1 MSELFKRV
9 EKRSKTHLH
18 NIMQLA
24 IFTLKEGRR
33 YGINV
38 SKILSFEDARRYPLL
53 RSSGDSL
60 KNGYLVGFIE
70 YQGRAIPVL
79 SLEKWLGF
87 GGEEEENRVLLVC
100 EYSHQILALPIQEI
114 ENIHNVPI
122 HSLQKP
128 EISLGEA
135 FTYSVIL
142 TLKNQEES
150 ILILDIERL
159 LMECGL
165 VGEGEEGFER
175 VNGSKEIWVA
185 EDSASAREALRS
197 FLEKIGL
204 EARFFGDGEEL
215 IGALEQMEHPEE
227 IGLVLTDLE
236 MPRMDGYQV
245 ILSVRSQKNLEKIPL
260 WVYSSMSNK
269 GVMEKVKSL
278 GAEGLITKGDYPAL
292 YAMLVDCL
300 KINRET
306 LQKSEDSST

>member
-1 MSELFKRV
+1 M
-9 EKRSKTHLH
+9 
-18 NIMQLA
+18 
-24 IFTLKEGRR
+24 
-33 YGINV
+33 
-38 SKILSFEDARRYPLL
+38 
-53 RSSGDSL
+53 
-60 KNGYLVGFIE
+60 
-70 YQGRAIPVL
+70 
-79 SLEKWLGF
+79 
-87 GGEEEENRVLLVC
+87 LLVC

-150 ILILDIERL
+150 ILVLDIERL

-165 VGEGEEGFER
+165 AGEGEEGFER